1 MAADPRRFLHR
12 RGAEVALLPLRAFL
26 GATFVFA
33 GLQKLSDPRFFD
45 AGAASSIQT
54 QLRASQRTSPVG
66 SVLHGAAHL
75 AVLMGVVIALMEIAV
90 GLGALL
96 GLWTKWAAAGGAAL
110 SAGFLL
116 AVSWHAHPYYYGSDI
131 VFLFA
136 WTPLLIGGA
145 GVFSVDA
152 LLRDRA
158 RRDLSIPPF
167 GPVEIDFGVVR
178 KLCGAYDAGRCNQR
192 GGAPCAVE
200 PCPVLA
206 RQVVLKPA
214 VRDELDR
221 RAFLLRARTVGGIGA
236 ATLVLGGATAVLGRL
251 FAPARKE
258 TLTPKLSTHAAPTT
272 TTPVPATG
280 DSGPTSAPSASP
292 PSTVAHPAGTAIG
305 PASAVPVGSAA
316 SFTDPSNGDP
326 AYVLQPRGGQFFAV
340 NAVCTHAGCTVSYQS
355 PNTLVCPCHGA
366 EFDASTGAVL
376 RGPARTPLPMIP
388 ISPGSD
394 GQLYVQA

>member
-66 SVLHGAAHL
+66 SVLHGAVHL

-236 ATLVLGGATAVLGRL
+236 ATLVLGGATAVLGRPVR
-251 FAPARKE
+251 AGAQGDPHTEAQHARG
-258 TLTPKLSTHAAPTT
+258 THHDDAR
-272 TTPVPATG
+272 TG
-280 DSGPTSAPSASP
+280 D
-292 PSTVAHPAGTAIG
+292 
-305 PASAVPVGSAA
+305 
-316 SFTDPSNGDP
+316 
-326 AYVLQPRGGQFFAV
+326 RGLR
-340 NAVCTHAGCTVSYQS
+340 SD
-355 PNTLVCPCHGA
+355 LGA
-366 EFDASTGAVL
+366 EREPTVHRGAPGGHGDRPGE
-376 RGPARTPLPMIP
+376 RGPRRERGIVH
-388 ISPGSD
+388 GSFER
-394 GQLYVQA
+394 